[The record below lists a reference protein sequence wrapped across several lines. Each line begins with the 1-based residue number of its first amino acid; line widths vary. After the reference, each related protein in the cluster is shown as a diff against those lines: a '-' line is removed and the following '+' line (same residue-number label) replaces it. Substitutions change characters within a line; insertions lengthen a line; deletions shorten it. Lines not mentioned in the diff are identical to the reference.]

1 VRRGPAIATAF
12 GAVGVGSLA
21 MFHPL
26 APAAVVLGTALVLY
40 TFASPYRALLGF
52 MLMLL
57 LRPADIVPQ
66 LAVLQPAKVFA
77 LVALGLWAVEKMVR
91 ADLSWATCKLDGYFV
106 WLTAALLAS
115 SLVGTDPGTSLALF
129 QDVFVK
135 IIILYVL
142 ILNLVTS
149 PARAASTMTTIAVAC
164 ASLGVYALQAK
175 LSGQATIEGSR
186 AGFVGLLGDP
196 NDLALCLL
204 MAMPFLASAVMETR
218 GRQRWFYWA
227 LLLAVVSGIVSTQS
241 RGGFMGMGAAAFI
254 LLREKVK
261 SRAMQFGIL
270 AVGMAV
276 LMAAS
281 GMSKRS
287 SGGGEGDGLD
297 ESAQGRLDAW
307 KAGARMLKARPIL
320 GVGYDRFADNYPT
333 YVTDAVIWGKL
344 EAHNSF
350 VKAGAETGLVG
361 FVPFM
366 AMVVISFKSASRVR
380 GRREELTEPLERAAA
395 GSLFPTIVAY
405 FISAFFL
412 SQCWSWFTFI
422 LFAVIAAT
430 ERSMPQPPLT
440 PQPAG
445 ATS

>member
-1 VRRGPAIATAF
+1 VSRRPYLAAA
-12 GAVGVGSLA
+12 GAAGLAGGVGSLA
-21 MFHPL
+21 TFHPF
-26 APAAVVLGTALVLY
+26 APAAAVAGVTLGAWI
-40 TFASPYRALLGF
+40 FASPFRALLGF
-52 MLMLL
+52 MLVLL

-91 ADLSWATCKLDGYFV
+91 QDLSWPRNRIDRYFA
-106 WLTAALLAS
+106 WLVVALLVS
-115 SLVGTDPGTSLALF
+115 SFLGTDPPTSLALF

-142 ILNLVTS
+142 ILNLVDT
-149 PARAASTMTTIAVAC
+149 PHRVAVTMTTIAAAC

-175 LSGQATIEGSR
+175 VSGQATIEGSR

-204 MAMPFLASAVMETR
+204 MGMPFVASAVMQTR
-218 GRQRWFYWA
+218 GGRRWAYGV
-227 LLLAVVSGIVSTQS
+227 LLVAIVAGIVSTQS
-241 RGGFMGMGAAAFI
+241 RGGFMGMGAAGFI
-254 LLREKVK
+254 LLRERVRSKALLAAILLVG
-261 SRAMQFGIL
+261 MVGLL
-270 AVGMAV
+270 AV
-276 LMAAS
+276 S

-287 SGGGEGDGLD
+287 SGGADGDGLD

-307 KAGARMLKARPIL
+307 KAGARMFKSRPL
-320 GVGYDRFADNYPT
+320 YGVGYDRFADNYPT
-333 YVTDAVIWGKL
+333 YVTNAVIWGKL

-350 VKAGAETGLVG
+350 VKAFAETGFLG

-366 AMVVISFKSASRVR
+366 ALVVLSFRSAWRTR
-380 GRREELTEPLERAAA
+380 LRREEIEDPVERAAMGA
-395 GSLFPTIVAY
+395 LFPTLVAF

-422 LFAVIAAT
+422 LLATVAAA
-430 ERSMPQPPLT
+430 ERSLSQAPEPR
-440 PQPAG
+440 G
-445 ATS
+445 ATT

>member
-1 VRRGPAIATAF
+1 VTRRPAIAAATAV
-12 GAVGVGSLA
+12 GAAGVGSLV
-21 MFHPL
+21 MYHPL
-26 APAAVVLGTALVLY
+26 APAGAVLGAVLGLY
-40 TFASPYRALLGF
+40 VFASPFRALLGF

-66 LAVLQPAKVFA
+66 LAVLQPAKLFA
-77 LVALGLWAVEKMVR
+77 LGALGLWAIEKMVR
-91 ADLSWATCKLDGYFV
+91 QDTSWAKCKLDLYFV
-106 WLTAALLAS
+106 WLTVALLAS
-115 SLVGTDPGTSLALF
+115 SFVGTDPGTSIALF

-142 ILNLVTS
+142 ILNLVTT
-149 PARAASTMTTIAVAC
+149 PARAATTLTTIAVAC

-204 MAMPFLASAVMETR
+204 MGMPFLASAVMVTR
-218 GRQRWFYWA
+218 GRQRWFYG
-227 LLLAVVSGIVSTQS
+227 LLLVAVVSGIVSTQS

-254 LLREKVK
+254 LLREKVR

-276 LMAAS
+276 LLAAS

-287 SGGGEGDGLD
+287 SGGGDGDGID

-307 KAGARMLKARPIL
+307 KAGLRMMKARPIL

-333 YVTDAVIWGKL
+333 FVTDAVIWGKL

-350 VKAGAETGLVG
+350 VKAAAETGIVG

-366 AMVVISFKSASRVR
+366 AMVVLSFKSASRLR
-380 GRREELTEPLERAAA
+380 KRREELAEPIERAAVGA
-395 GSLFPTIVAY
+395 LFPTIVAF

-422 LFAVIAAT
+422 LLALIAAT
-430 ERSMPQPPLT
+430 ERSLPP
-440 PQPAG
+440 PPVAQG
-445 ATS
+445 ATP

>member
-1 VRRGPAIATAF
+1 VKRGPAMAAA
-12 GAVGVGSLA
+12 GAASAVGVGSLA

-26 APAAVVLGTALVLY
+26 APAGAVIGVTLALW
-40 TFASPYRALLGF
+40 TFASPFRALLGF

-66 LAVLQPAKVFA
+66 LAVLQPAKMFA
-77 LVALGLWAVEKMVR
+77 LGALGLWAIEKMVKQ
-91 ADLSWATCKLDGYFV
+91 DVSWPRSKLDPYFV

-115 SLVGTDPGTSLALF
+115 SFVGTDPGTSIALF

-142 ILNLVTS
+142 ILNLVTT
-149 PARAASTMTTIAVAC
+149 PGRAATALTTIAAAC
-164 ASLGVYALQAK
+164 AALGVYALQAK
-175 LSGQATIEGSR
+175 VTGQATIEGSR
-186 AGFVGLLGDP
+186 AGFVGLIGDP

-204 MAMPFLASAVMETR
+204 MGMPFLASAVMETR
-218 GRQRWFYWA
+218 GRQRWIFG
-227 LLLAVVSGIVSTQS
+227 LLLAAVVAGIVSTQS
-241 RGGFMGMGAAAFI
+241 RGGFLGMGAAAFI

-261 SRAMQFGIL
+261 SRAMQIGIL

-287 SGGGEGDGLD
+287 SGGGEGDGID

-307 KAGARMLKARPIL
+307 KAGMRMVKSRPLL
-320 GVGYDRFADNYPT
+320 GVGYDRFADNYPIF
-333 YVTDAVIWGKL
+333 VTDAVIWGKL

-350 VKAGAETGLVG
+350 VKAAAETGIVG

-366 AMVVISFKSASRVR
+366 AMVVLSFQSAGRVR
-380 GRREELTEPLERAAA
+380 KRRQELTDPLERAAA
-395 GSLFPTIVAY
+395 GSLFPTITAF

-422 LFAVIAAT
+422 LLALIAAT
-430 ERSMPQPPLT
+430 ERSL
-440 PQPAG
+440 PAAPVSQG
-445 ATS
+445 AEP

>member
-1 VRRGPAIATAF
+1 MRKPAIAAATAV
-12 GAVGVGSLA
+12 GAAGVGSLA
-21 MFHPL
+21 MYHPM
-26 APAAVVLGTALVLY
+26 APAGAVLGAALGIYV
-40 TFASPYRALLGF
+40 FASPFRALLGF

-57 LRPADIVPQ
+57 LRPADIVPA
-66 LAVLQPAKVFA
+66 LAVLQPAKLFA
-77 LVALGLWAVEKMVR
+77 LGALGLWAIEKMVR
-91 ADLSWATCKLDGYFV
+91 QDLSWARCKLDLYFV
-106 WLTAALLAS
+106 WLTLALIAS
-115 SLVGTDPGTSLALF
+115 SMVGTDPGTSLALF

-142 ILNLVTS
+142 LLNLVTS
-149 PARAASTMTTIAVAC
+149 PARAATTLTTIAVAC

-204 MAMPFLASAVMETR
+204 MGMPFLASAVMQTK
-218 GRQRWFYWA
+218 GRQRWFFGI
-227 LLLAVVSGIVSTQS
+227 LFVAVVSGIVSTQS

-261 SRAMQFGIL
+261 SRGMQIGIL

-287 SGGGEGDGLD
+287 SGGEGDGID

-307 KAGARMLKARPIL
+307 MAGARMVKAKPIL

-333 YVTDAVIWGKL
+333 YVTNAVIWGKL

-350 VKAGAETGLVG
+350 VKAIAETGIVG
-361 FVPFM
+361 FIPFM
-366 AMVVISFKSASRVR
+366 AMVVLSFKSAFRLR
-380 GRREELTEPLERAAA
+380 KRRDELDDPLERAAV
-395 GSLFPTIVAY
+395 GSLFPTIVAF

-422 LFAVIAAT
+422 LLALIAAT
-430 ERSMPQPPLT
+430 ERSMPAAPEPT
-440 PQPAG
+440 G